1 MNMNYKFFL
10 LIPLIFFGCSGGE
23 ADYSLS
29 DINPDAQGKF
39 IDDAVSGLEYTRS
52 NGERAITMSSGDY
65 SYRKGELITF
75 NVGAVDIGTASAGF
89 VITPRELAVGAT
101 VIEDPRVYNRVRFIK
116 ALDSSE
122 GIGIEINTTLR
133 EQALQWEDDIDFNL
147 DALAFDT
154 EVARVT
160 HNELTLKHT
169 KDAAIAQFRKT
180 LSCVYSGAYQGAWN
194 VPDSNESSGY
204 VGVMVQA
211 DSDVILMGN
220 GRSIPA
226 LSVSSNYTL
235 NSGQVLPAGTT
246 IVEQNNSVMYVVGT
260 HDVNTKSY
268 GFDTNVYWYYNRTY
282 HELLGV
288 NKSNGNI
295 SGTGTY
301 LSYDKVLGT
310 FSIGAESG
318 SYHVYRA
325 DASRK
330 AAFRYTGIGVQDS
343 VGVIGLLIMD
353 IDKDGSILGLI
364 HDVRNTA
371 IQPQLH
377 GSVDFSTGNVNI
389 TVVSP
394 ELTSYLT
401 GNLYENDT
409 AIETLRDVN
418 LSWHNEA
425 NDVNYGYVEID
436 GCQLQAIQ

>member
-1 MNMNYKFFL
+1 
-10 LIPLIFFGCSGGE
+10 
-23 ADYSLS
+23 
-29 DINPDAQGKF
+29 
-39 IDDAVSGLEYTRS
+39 
-52 NGERAITMSSGDY
+52 
-65 SYRKGELITF
+65 
-75 NVGAVDIGTASAGF
+75 
-89 VITPRELAVGAT
+89 
-101 VIEDPRVYNRVRFIK
+101 
-116 ALDSSE
+116 
-122 GIGIEINTTLR
+122 
-133 EQALQWEDDIDFNL
+133 
-147 DALAFDT
+147 
-154 EVARVT
+154 
-160 HNELTLKHT
+160 
-169 KDAAIAQFRKT
+169 
-180 LSCVYSGAYQGAWN
+180 
-194 VPDSNESSGY
+194 
-204 VGVMVQA
+204 
-211 DSDVILMGN
+211 
-220 GRSIPA
+220 
-226 LSVSSNYTL
+226 
-235 NSGQVLPAGTT
+235 
-246 IVEQNNSVMYVVGT
+246 MYVVGT